1 MRITWI
7 VLGMVFLFIWFKRRG
22 EQTEGRH
29 RFRVRELEHRIGELE
44 ERLCPCQS
52 HDWKRVDYDFAG
64 VGLAIPTNAPAVG
77 RSNGHTRFYPICVEK
92 QSKVTFVKSSDLY

>member
-1 MRITWI
+1 MA
-7 VLGMVFLFIWFKRRG
+7 
-22 EQTEGRH
+22 EQIEERH
-29 RFRVRELEHRIGELE
+29 RFGVRELEHRIEELE

-52 HDWKRVDYDFAG
+52 HDWKRVDYDF
-64 VGLAIPTNAPAVG
+64 VGADLDTVYTNAPAVG

>member
-64 VGLAIPTNAPAVG
+64 VGLDMAYTYQCSRCG
-77 RSNGHTRFYPICVEK
+77 
-92 QSKVTFVKSSDLY
+92 KVKRTYKLLS